1 MEFNTLVII
10 QLDLCAYSHLVHIVL
25 SYINQI
31 YFKFIAEIF
40 NTGGCFA
47 LLFNLL
53 LPFKITKKKLIF
65 YFFFHLFQI
74 TYLR

>member
-47 LLFNLL
+47 LLFYLL
-53 LPFKITKKKLIF
+53 LPFKITKKS
-65 YFFFHLFQI
+65 
-74 TYLR
+74 